1 MNLSAQ
7 VTIASGASQSEALD
21 AREFI
26 PTVLLTPAAWDA
38 AAITFLVSE
47 RRDGTYLPLY
57 DSFGA
62 EVSVT
67 VAVSRAI
74 ALDPTT
80 FAGLRFF
87 KLRSGTAGT
96 PVNQTAARAI
106 TIIGTS

>member
-7 VTIASGASQSEALD
+7 VTIAAGASESEALD

-26 PTVLLTPAAWDA
+26 PTALLMPAAWDA

-57 DSFGA
+57 SSAGT
-62 EVSVT
+62 EVSAT
-67 VAVSRAI
+67 VAASRAV

-87 KLRSGTAGT
+87 KLRSGVAAT
-96 PVNQTAARAI
+96 PVNQTAARLI